1 LLDEVS
7 IVLGRLAAALTKWI
21 GVVGHEAFDGCIS
34 DGPVTIAILLLRLRL
49 GLGLVLHG
57 VLDRASAVAILLLRL
72 RLGLLLHGILDRA
85 LAAAVLL
92 LRLGLGLLLHGI
104 LDRALTAAVL
114 LLRLRLGLLLLLLL
128 HGILDRALAAA
139 VLLLRLRLG
148 LGLHRVLATLNTL
161 LNLDTLLCLNGFANR
176 AAPESSQQ
184 VPSFQRFYPQ
194 HLASH
199 LSILSEEI
207 LENRTKSRTLGRF
220 AGEADGSGRDGN
232 LPQ

>member
-72 RLGLLLHGILDRA
+72 RLG
-85 LAAAVLL
+85 
-92 LRLGLGLLLHGI
+92 
-104 LDRALTAAVL
+104 
-114 LLRLRLGLLLLLLL
+114 LLL